1 MIMVIKRMVTKM
13 VKKMVKKMVSVK
25 WMIINLDDS
34 HDDDDDE
41 DDDKNTL
48 KHEGHKRA
56 KWQDTKLST
65 PSCVFVPSQFHRSI
79 LAPNPSV
86 VQSAALR
93 RRVMAASHWLPFS
106 QAEMQAPKRIESA

>member
-1 MIMVIKRMVTKM
+1 MDDH
-13 VKKMVKKMVSVK
+13 
-25 WMIINLDDS
+25 LDDS
-34 HDDDDDE
+34 HDDERDDDE
-41 DDDKNTL
+41 DDDDDKNTL

-56 KWQDTKLST
+56 KWQDTTLST